1 MTNEQLEPKDEE
13 AKSADEETKSE
24 EAKNNETKRTTKI
37 PVKRNAQTK
46 RTKRKKPK
54 KSIWQRNWLACIA
67 GLTIFSSLFLPWIG
81 KTKGLA
87 LIWQMKN
94 DRRLIEHLYHPQQ
107 DSWIFFGHLA
117 IILAFVLVVFVEY
130 WREKAGKFSALIYMF
145 FAGVILATLGYA
157 HIANIKAFAS
167 GMWVVIAGAIA
178 LGLSGSTMF
187 YVKRR

>member
-1 MTNEQLEPKDEE
+1 MTNEQNEH
-13 AKSADEETKSE
+13 SE
-24 EAKNNETKRTTKI
+24 EVEQNTQEQEQKQEQNKQTSRAKRVNI
-37 PVKRNAQTK
+37 PKRNAQTK
-46 RTKRKKPK
+46 RTKRKKPQ
-54 KSIWQRNWLACIA
+54 KSLLQRNWLACIS

-117 IILAFVLVVFVEY
+117 IILAFVFIVFVEY
-130 WREKAGKFSALIYMF
+130 WREKAGKFSALLYML
-145 FAGVILATLGYA
+145 FAAIILTTLAYTHAT
-157 HIANIKAFAS
+157 NIKAFTS
-167 GMWVVIAGAIA
+167 GMWTVIAGAIM